1 MGRHWRKLKRHYL
14 MHWQFVK
21 VVKTEL
27 QFRSIC
33 PTNSDK
39 RLHSHIVFR
48 RRQVYPFLLFVHFVR
63 LTYLNSSSLKCP
75 KKIITLFF
83 LSFLPAILFPLK
95 NPLLLF
101 FQSLFSQFFICSVT
115 ITLSKAV
122 IVSVGCFVFFPN
134 NCSCTCIYSLLFQFP
149 IIKECGFIRS
159 IDIVFLSC

>member
-75 KKIITLFF
+75 KKSLHFFFIFSACNTISSEKSPVTFFSIAFFPIFYLLCDYNSIKSSDSFSRLFCF
-83 LSFLPAILFPLK
+83 LS
-95 NPLLLF
+95 
-101 FQSLFSQFFICSVT
+101 
-115 ITLSKAV
+115 
-122 IVSVGCFVFFPN
+122 
-134 NCSCTCIYSLLFQFP
+134 
-149 IIKECGFIRS
+149 
-159 IDIVFLSC
+159 

>member
-83 LSFLPAILFPLK
+83 YLFCLQYYFLWKIPCNF
-95 NPLLLF
+95 F

>member
-75 KKIITLFF
+75 KEIITLFF
-83 LSFLPAILFPLK
+83 IFSACNTISSEKSPVT
-95 NPLLLF
+95 F
-101 FQSLFSQFFICSVT
+101 FSIAFSQFFICSVT

-149 IIKECGFIRS
+149 IIKECG
-159 IDIVFLSC
+159 L